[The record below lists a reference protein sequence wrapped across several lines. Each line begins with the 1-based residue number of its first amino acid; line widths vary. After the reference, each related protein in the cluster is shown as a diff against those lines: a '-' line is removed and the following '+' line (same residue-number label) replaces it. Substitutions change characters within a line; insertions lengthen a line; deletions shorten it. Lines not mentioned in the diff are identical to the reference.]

1 MANTTSTTSPPFG
14 SYPNGLI
21 TNAGQL
27 GAVDT
32 DSIADIQYGAQLGV
46 GPNLPQIDGATPLIM
61 APTVAIVTHIPTM
74 FANIQY
80 APQTLKA
87 LVERHAKEI
96 SGIDFGYQLEGSPT
110 PVGQDGQELHM
121 PTNAK
126 RTPVTPTFTWQEL
139 QGNLVW
145 NFHKNWI
152 EMIKDPDT
160 QASILSSTNLTTT
173 MSPML
178 LSSFT
183 MSVLFIQ
190 FDPTMRPENI
200 IDAWFITN
208 MWPQETG
215 LIGAKRQIGR
225 SEMPERQIAYYG
237 VLQHNR
243 NTKSVGKIIATTLGL
258 HQANYDFAV
267 PFATAIDA
275 NITDMGLQEESTT
288 EQAAFVDMATTTQS
302 PNTL

>member
-1 MANTTSTTSPPFG
+1 MSSISTSTTAAPPFG
-14 SYPNGLI
+14 AYANGLI
-21 TNAGQL
+21 GNAGQL
-27 GAVDT
+27 GATDT
-32 DSIADIQYGAQLGV
+32 DTIADIQYGAQLGV

-74 FANIQY
+74 FNNVQY

-160 QASILSSTNLTTT
+160 QASILSSTNITSI

-183 MSVLFIQ
+183 MDVLFIQ

-243 NTKSVGKIIATTLGL
+243 NTKAVGQIIATTLGL
-258 HQANYDFAV
+258 HKANYDFAM
-267 PFATAIDA
+267 PFSSAIDDK
-275 NITDMGLQEESTT
+275 ITNMGLQEESTT
-288 EQAAFVDMATTTQS
+288 EQKTFVDMATTPTAS
-302 PNTL
+302 